1 MGLTEEEIQ
10 EQIDTASDKIK
21 RFNKQIENEKNFAKI
36 FGVKDDYVPDAR
48 LDIRVSIE
56 AFRRMY
62 KAKQLDGVT
71 DIEIS
76 IENFNELR

>member
-10 EQIDTASDKIK
+10 EEINITRGKIET
-21 RFNKQIENEKNFAKI
+21 FNEQIELEKNFAKML
-36 FGVKDDYVPDAR
+36 GAKDDYVPDAR

-56 AFRRMY
+56 AFRRMHE
-62 KAKQLDGVT
+62 AHELDGVT

-76 IENFNELR
+76 IENFKDLR